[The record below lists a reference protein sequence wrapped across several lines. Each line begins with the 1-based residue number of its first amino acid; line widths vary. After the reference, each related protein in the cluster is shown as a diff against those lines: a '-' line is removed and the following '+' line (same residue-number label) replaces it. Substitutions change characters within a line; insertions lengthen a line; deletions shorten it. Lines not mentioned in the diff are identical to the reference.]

1 MKTQLGYSDPE
12 RLGDVMALIQVLAL
26 GETTKRSE
34 NGLRSSLQRPQKS
47 AASWTG
53 VAQAHPEL
61 FRVREEDEGDFDAHR
76 VSLVAR
82 AVMPKRADNKRDQL
96 PSDLIGKLLD
106 MTITLHDREIARRER
121 WKSLLPLAGAII
133 TGLFAVAAAV
143 FTAVYKLDEAQKMHA
158 NSPPPAVA
166 PAKTP

>member
-34 NGLRSSLQRPQKS
+34 NGLRSSLQRSPKS
-47 AASWTG
+47 ASSWTS

-61 FRVREEDEGDFDAHR
+61 FRVREQDDGDLDAHR

-121 WKSLLPLAGAII
+121 WKSLLPLAVAII
-133 TGLFAVAAAV
+133 TGLFAVAAGV
-143 FTAVYKLDEAQKMHA
+143 FTAVFKLDEGQKAHV
-158 NSPPPAVA
+158 NPPPPAVA